1 MKRLG
6 FILRDHIHCLAITAV
21 LILIMTFP
29 TIEFV
34 FRTDVFWLPT
44 GKSSDVFIEIWD
56 VWYGGQVLNGSA
68 DRFHSNALFFP
79 EGVSLVYHPINF
91 PYVIVVNA
99 LQTVMPVSNA
109 FCLAYLLI
117 IYLSALSAYVYLLYL
132 FENKWIA
139 LFGAVIFGCSPH
151 VIGHPHHP
159 NNALIATL
167 PWAIYFFHRG
177 LVEKRW
183 PLALASGVVTGL
195 TSIINIYA
203 YICILMTLGGGIIA
217 FARSRWREQRFWRY
231 VALFLLA
238 LVVASLWRIFPML
251 SDSQSFGAALEWTD
265 SERNQD
271 LISYFVNH
279 RNPVVGPAQESAA
292 DAIFPTDGASARR
305 FSPTSYLGYAPLL
318 LIGVGLFDKSAR
330 RQMLPWLALAAIF
343 LVLRLGSFLSINGMT
358 YQDIVLPKHHLNIL
372 LPFIF
377 EAFVETDNFIIGCLL
392 PLAVLA
398 CAGLSALRKRLPV
411 TASRWFV
418 LVLIALT
425 ATEYVIPVEGNVI
438 RGERV
443 AYLDWLATEN
453 SEEIRIINLPMGRG
467 NSKHYNLFQALSGF
481 PQAEGAISRTPDEAF
496 AFIRANFILSN
507 WYSYLPAT
515 CGGGAKEAFMTALD
529 ELDATGFTHI
539 VFHRLRPRAGEIGE
553 SFRNIAPAHND
564 DFVAVFRLQDLR
576 RSCAS

>member
-1 MKRLG
+1 MKQLG

-29 TIEFV
+29 TIEYV

-56 VWYGGQVLNGSA
+56 VWYGGQVLTGAA
-68 DRFHSNALFFP
+68 DRFHTDALFYP

-91 PYVIVVNA
+91 PYVIAVNA
-99 LQTVMPVSNA
+99 LQSIVPLSNA

-117 IYLSALSAYVYLLYL
+117 IYLSALSAYVYLLFL
-132 FENKWIA
+132 FEDKWIA

-167 PWAIYFFHRG
+167 PWAVYFFHRG
-177 LVEKRW
+177 LLEKRRG
-183 PLALASGVVTGL
+183 LTLASGIVTGL

-203 YICILMTLGGGIIA
+203 YICILMTLGGGIVA
-217 FARSRWREQRFWRY
+217 FARSRWREQAFWRY
-231 VALFLLA
+231 LA
-238 LVVASLWRIFPML
+238 LLMLAIVVASLWRILPML

-271 LISYFVNH
+271 LISFFVNH
-279 RNPVVGPAQESAA
+279 RNPVVGPAQESVA
-292 DAIFPTDGASARR
+292 DAIFPTEGASARR
-305 FSPTSYLGYAPLL
+305 FSPTSYLGYLPLL
-318 LIGVGLFDKSAR
+318 LIGIGLFDRSAR
-330 RQMLPWLALAAIF
+330 RRMLPWLALALIF
-343 LVLRLGSFLSINGMT
+343 LVLRLGSFLSVNGMT
-358 YQDIVLPKHHLNIL
+358 YQDIVLPKYHLNIL
-372 LPFIF
+372 FPFIF

-398 CAGLSALRKRLPV
+398 CYGLSALRKRLPA

-418 LVLIALT
+418 LLLIALT
-425 ATEYVIPVEGNVI
+425 AIEYVIPVDGNTI

-443 AYLDWLATEN
+443 VYLDWLAQE
-453 SEEIRIINLPMGRG
+453 SGDEIRIINLPMGRG
-467 NSKHYNLFQALSGF
+467 NSKHYNLYQALSGF

-496 AFIRANFILSN
+496 AFIRGNYILSN
-507 WYSYLPAT
+507 WHSYMPAT
-515 CGGGAKEAFMTALD
+515 CDGGANAAYLSALD
-529 ELDATGFTHI
+529 ELDAAGFSHI

-553 SFRNIAPAHND
+553 SFRHAAPAHND
-564 DFVAVFRLQDLR
+564 DFVAIFRLEELR
-576 RSCAS
+576 LTCA